1 LSFEVASPSQL
12 LKSKQ
17 QSTKLKEQSTK
28 NKNQRPKTQD
38 QKTKKNLENHML
50 RSPLIRWIVG
60 IVAFVAIL
68 GLVRYKPWQ
77 HRSLREMSGSVSKT
91 APQELKVGYLP
102 VTCHLTCPVTD
113 FATRTST
120 TNRFESQRFTD
131 FPTVV
136 ESVKSGRLDATF
148 MIAPLAMKLREQGVP
163 VKIVYLGH
171 RDGSTVIV
179 RKDLPAQ
186 NLADLRG
193 KTFAIPSK
201 YSNQYL
207 VIRKL
212 MDDQGVKPDEIRFV
226 ELPPPDMPGALAAKA
241 IDAYFVGE
249 PHAAKAELDGSG
261 RVLYHAKDI
270 WPHFISCVLVV
281 TEKLIRERPEVVR
294 DLVRGIAES
303 GEWAEVHRLEAAKVV
318 APYFRQDEKVIRYVL
333 TQPPNRV
340 SYRML
345 TPTDA
350 DLQQINDMA
359 VKAGILERP
368 IAMKDLIDRQF
379 IPLDIKPANID
390 GGE

>member
-1 LSFEVASPSQL
+1 MF
-12 LKSKQ
+12 
-17 QSTKLKEQSTK
+17 
-28 NKNQRPKTQD
+28 
-38 QKTKKNLENHML
+38 
-50 RSPLIRWIVG
+50 RSSVGRWL
-60 IVAFVAIL
+60 L
-68 GLVRYKPWQ
+68 GLILLIAVLAFIRFKPW
-77 HRSLREMSGSVSKT
+77 RLRGNNQQQ
-91 APQELKVGYLP
+91 AQARAELKVGFLP

-113 FATRTST
+113 YATRTST
-120 TNRFESQRFTD
+120 QTRFESQRFTD

-136 ESVKSGRLDATF
+136 ESIKSGRLDATF

-163 VKIVYLGH
+163 VKICYLGH

-186 NLADLRG
+186 SLRDLKG

-207 VIRKL
+207 VITKL
-212 MDDQGVKPDEIRFV
+212 MADQGVDPKDIKFV

-249 PHAAKAELDGSG
+249 PHAAKAEMDGTG

-281 TEKLIRERPEVVR
+281 TDKLIKERPDVVR

-303 GEWAEVHRLEAAKVV
+303 GEWAETHRTEAAKVV
-318 APYFRQDEKVIRYVL
+318 SPYFRQDEKLVRYVL
-333 TQPPNRV
+333 TQPPDRV

-345 TPTDA
+345 TPTDEE
-350 DLQQINDMA
+350 LQRIHDMA
-359 VKAGILERP
+359 IKAGILQKP
-368 IAMKDLIDRQF
+368 IDMKDLVDREF
-379 IPLDIKPANID
+379 IPTDIKPANIVSP
-390 GGE
+390 

>member
-1 LSFEVASPSQL
+1 MF
-12 LKSKQ
+12 
-17 QSTKLKEQSTK
+17 
-28 NKNQRPKTQD
+28 
-38 QKTKKNLENHML
+38 
-50 RSPLIRWIVG
+50 RSSIARWV
-60 IVAFVAIL
+60 L
-68 GLVRYKPWQ
+68 GLLVVISLLAVIKFKPWRLISQ
-77 HRSLREMSGSVSKT
+77 RSEQQQAEARGD
-91 APQELKVGYLP
+91 LKVGFLP

-113 FATRTST
+113 YATRTST
-120 TNRFESQRFTD
+120 RTHFESQRFTD

-136 ESVKSGRLDATF
+136 ESIKSGRLDATF

-163 VKIVYLGH
+163 VKICYLGH

-186 NLADLRG
+186 SLRDLRG

-207 VIRKL
+207 VIRKI
-212 MDDQGVKPDEIRFV
+212 MDDQGVKPDEIKFV

-241 IDAYFVGE
+241 IDAYFIGE

-281 TEKLIRERPEVVR
+281 TEKLIKEKPEVVR

-303 GEWAEVHRLEAAKVV
+303 GEWADSHRIEAAKLVS
-318 APYFRQDEKVIRYVL
+318 PYFRQDEKVVRYVL
-333 TQPPNRV
+333 TQPPDRV

-345 TPTDA
+345 TPTDEE
-350 DLQQINDMA
+350 LQVIHDMA
-359 VKAGILERP
+359 LKAGILSKP
-368 IAMKDLIDRQF
+368 ISMKDLIDREF
-379 IPLDIKPANID
+379 IPADIKPANIQVQ
-390 GGE
+390 

>member
-1 LSFEVASPSQL
+1 
-12 LKSKQ
+12 
-17 QSTKLKEQSTK
+17 
-28 NKNQRPKTQD
+28 
-38 QKTKKNLENHML
+38 ML
-50 RSPLIRWIVG
+50 RSSASRWILG
-60 IVAFVAIL
+60 IIGFIAVL
-68 GLVRYKPWQ
+68 GLLRFKPWQ
-77 HRSLREMSGSVSKT
+77 LGSSHGIRGGSNQ
-91 APQELKVGYLP
+91 ARRELKVGFLP

-113 FATRTST
+113 FATRTSGT
-120 TNRFESQRFTD
+120 TRFESQRFTD

-136 ESVKSGRLDATF
+136 ESIKSGRLEATF

-186 NLADLRG
+186 SLRDLRG
-193 KTFAIPSK
+193 RTFAIPSK

-212 MDDQGVKPDEIRFV
+212 MEDQGVAPDEMRFV
-226 ELPPPDMPGALAAKA
+226 ELPPPDMPGALAAGA

-281 TEKLIRERPEVVR
+281 HEKLIRERPEVVR

-303 GEWAEVHRLEAAKVV
+303 GEWADGHRLEAAKVV
-318 APYFRQDEKVIRYVL
+318 APYFRQDEKVLRYVL
-333 TQPPNRV
+333 TQPPDRV

-345 TPTDA
+345 TPTDEE
-350 DLQQINDMA
+350 LQRIHDMA
-359 VKAGILERP
+359 LKSGILVHA
-368 IAMKDLIDRQF
+368 IDMKDLIDREF
-379 IPLDIKPANID
+379 IPASIKPADISVASAA
-390 GGE
+390 GMPK

>member
-1 LSFEVASPSQL
+1 MF
-12 LKSKQ
+12 
-17 QSTKLKEQSTK
+17 
-28 NKNQRPKTQD
+28 
-38 QKTKKNLENHML
+38 
-50 RSPLIRWIVG
+50 RSSIARWV
-60 IVAFVAIL
+60 L
-68 GLVRYKPWQ
+68 GLLVVISLLSVIKFKPWRLISQ
-77 HRSLREMSGSVSKT
+77 RSDQQQAEARGD
-91 APQELKVGYLP
+91 LKVGFLP

-113 FATRTST
+113 YATRTST
-120 TNRFESQRFTD
+120 RTHFESQRFTD

-136 ESVKSGRLDATF
+136 ESIKSGRLDATF

-163 VKIVYLGH
+163 VKICYLGH

-186 NLADLRG
+186 SLRDLRG

-207 VIRKL
+207 VIRKI
-212 MDDQGVKPDEIRFV
+212 MDDQGVKPDEIKFV

-241 IDAYFVGE
+241 IDAYFIGE

-281 TEKLIRERPEVVR
+281 TEKLIKEKPEVVR

-303 GEWAEVHRLEAAKVV
+303 GEWADSHRIEAAKLVS
-318 APYFRQDEKVIRYVL
+318 PYFRQDEKVVRYVL
-333 TQPPNRV
+333 TQPPDRV

-345 TPTDA
+345 TPTDEE
-350 DLQQINDMA
+350 LQVIHDMA
-359 VKAGILERP
+359 LKAGILSKP
-368 IAMKDLIDRQF
+368 ISMKDLIDREF
-379 IPLDIKPANID
+379 IPADIKPANIQVQ
-390 GGE
+390 